1 MQTEIQ
7 LQSLR
12 ERVARLEAELRFIYV
27 HLGVT
32 YKSTFNLD
40 PADKEVAEHLKK
52 GDEMKAITAYRSVH
66 TVGFNEA
73 KAAVAEI
80 RIGLGLGF

>member
-12 ERVARLEAELRFIYV
+12 ERVAKLEAELRFIYN

-32 YKSTFNLD
+32 FTPTFNLD
-40 PADKEVAEHLKK
+40 PADKEVAEHLKR
-52 GDEMKAITAYRSVH
+52 GDEMKAITAYRSIH
-66 TVGFNEA
+66 ATGFNEA